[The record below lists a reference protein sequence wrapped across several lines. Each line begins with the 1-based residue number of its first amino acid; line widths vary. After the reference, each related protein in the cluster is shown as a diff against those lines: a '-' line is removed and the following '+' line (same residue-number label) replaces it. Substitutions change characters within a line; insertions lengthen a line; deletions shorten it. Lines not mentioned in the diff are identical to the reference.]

1 VVGVLARRGPGD
13 HETGAPRPAAPPK
26 LSLVGGSEREGQER
40 RVLRVLLVEDD
51 ASMAMLC
58 RFNLELSGF
67 EVVTAETGA
76 EGLERAT
83 TERFDLVLLDVM
95 LPDLG
100 GLEVAERLRGSAA
113 PIVFMSARDA
123 EDDIERGRQAGAID
137 YVPKPFDPVEL
148 PARLRGD
155 LEELERAGVEG
166 VWRLRYGPRS

>member
-1 VVGVLARRGPGD
+1 LSVVRDSGRGD
-13 HETGAPRPAAPPK
+13 
-26 LSLVGGSEREGQER
+26 REA

-76 EGLERAT
+76 DGLARAT
-83 TERFDLVLLDVM
+83 DERFDLVLLDVM

-100 GLEVAERLRGSAA
+100 GLEIAERLRGSAA

-123 EDDIERGRQAGAID
+123 EEDVERGRQAGAID
-137 YVPKPFDPVEL
+137 YVSKPFDPVEL

-155 LEELERAGVEG
+155 LEELERSGVEG
-166 VWRLRYGPRS
+166 VWRLRFGSRS